1 MSSDGEDDNEGSVW
15 SSSDQEFESDGE
27 SDGDKFEAEIGAF
40 GRVGFPG
47 SDLVGN
53 KPTTRLERSTQ
64 EPIERFRQRV
74 NAISQ
79 NIKSFDESAID
90 QSNIIEMLTMAAN
103 LDVVEHKN
111 PTAYVLG
118 YLASSGGV
126 SFSSKDVK
134 TFNYVIEKLLPNLD
148 EYVLPPDVI
157 RYARLW
163 INLKK

>member
-1 MSSDGEDDNEGSVW
+1 MSSDEEDDYEESVW
-15 SSSDQEFESDGE
+15 SSSEQEEFESDGE
-27 SDGDKFEAEIGAF
+27 KFEAEIGAY

-47 SDLVGN
+47 SDLVG
-53 KPTTRLERSTQ
+53 KTPTSRLERSTQ

-74 NAISQ
+74 NAVSQ
-79 NIKSFDESAID
+79 KIKNLNESDID

-118 YLASSGGV
+118 YLASGGGV
-126 SFSSKDVK
+126 SLSSTKD
-134 TFNYVIEKLLPNLD
+134 FNYVIENLLPHLD

-163 INLKK
+163 LNLKK